1 MATVGPSSS
10 SEVMIARLLAA
21 GVNVVRLN
29 LSHGTRDEHR
39 ELVRRVRTVALREER
54 FVAVMIDLM
63 GPRYRLGKIDG
74 KLKLR
79 AGSTVTVGSGTAVDL
94 PLDDASIVRHIKVGE
109 RVLIDNGLIGA
120 VVTEKGRG
128 RFSIKIKSGGKVST
142 RKGIN
147 LPDTKLPFSISQK
160 DIDDIA
166 MAVEENADY
175 VAASYVGHARDVR
188 KIGSVIA
195 KAGGEIPI
203 VAKLERTTAI
213 DNLEAIVE
221 AADAVMVARGD
232 LGVEVPLHEVP
243 VLQKRIVDL
252 GWRMGKPVIV
262 ATQMLESMMENPR
275 PTRAETSDVA
285 NAVFDGADALMLSG
299 ETAAGLY
306 PVEAVETMDRI
317 VRTAEA
323 HRLESDSSDAAR
335 HGLGA
340 LRSFDL
346 EPPVLPGTLEIP
358 ETISAAAVLGARQLG
373 ARYIV
378 ALTQG
383 GFTVRMLASRRPSTP
398 VVALTQNLQAARRL
412 QMVWGVIPVLMQGE
426 VRHHDEVVGL
436 VDDHLHASKLAKAGD
451 CIAILMGDPIQGR
464 PPTNLLRLH
473 RVRPKVSKTP
483 GKGTKASRP
492 KVSKRATKS

>member
-1 MATVGPSSS
+1 M
-10 SEVMIARLLAA
+10 
-21 GVNVVRLN
+21 RLN
-29 LSHGTRDEHR
+29 LSHGSRDEHR
-39 ELVRRVRTVALREER
+39 ELVRRVRAVALQEQR

-63 GPRYRLGKIDG
+63 GPRYRLGQIDG
-74 KLKLR
+74 KVMLR
-79 AGSTVTVGSGTAVDL
+79 AGKTVTVGSGTGVDL
-94 PLDDASIVRHIKVGE
+94 PLDDSSIVRHIKVGE
-109 RVLIDNGLIGA
+109 RVLIDNGLVEA

-128 RFSIKIKSGGKVST
+128 RFSIKIKSGGNVTT

-147 LPDTKLPFSISQK
+147 LPDTKLPFSISKK
-160 DIDDIA
+160 DVDDIA
-166 MAVEENADY
+166 MAVDENADY
-175 VAASYVGHARDVR
+175 IAASYVGHARDVR
-188 KIGSVIA
+188 KIRAVIS
-195 KAGGEIPI
+195 KTGGDVPI
-203 VAKLERTTAI
+203 VAKLERATAI
-213 DNLEAIVE
+213 DNLEDIVG
-221 AADAVMVARGD
+221 ASDAVMVARGD

-285 NAVFDGADALMLSG
+285 NAVFDGADAVMLSG
-299 ETAAGLY
+299 ETAAGDY
-306 PVEAVETMDRI
+306 PVEAVQTMNRI
-317 VRTAEA
+317 VCTAEA
-323 HRLESDSSDAAR
+323 HRLETDSSDAAR
-335 HGLGA
+335 HGRGA

-383 GFTVRMLASRRPSTP
+383 GFTVRMLAARRPSTP
-398 VVALTQNLQAARRL
+398 VIALTQNRQAARRL

-473 RVRPKVSKTP
+473 RVRPAT
-483 GKGTKASRP
+483 TKASKTRP
-492 KVSKRATKS
+492 KARTKPKATRAKKRVPSL